1 MRRSKRLASK
11 RVFQVSKGQTMKIK
25 IGIKEY
31 EMASIGK
38 ATLFDIMEIKKATGM
53 TIGEVEEHL
62 TTLGSNGEDPDE
74 TGEELMSNPEALIAL
89 GALIWLTRR
98 RAGERLT
105 LEEACDFPLD
115 ELEFIEEESD
125 LVEESPNP

>member
-1 MRRSKRLASK
+1 
-11 RVFQVSKGQTMKIK
+11 MKIK
-25 IGIKEY
+25 IQTTEY

-38 ATLFDIMEIKKATGM
+38 ATLFDIMEIKKATGL
-53 TIGEVEEHL
+53 TIAEVEQHL
-62 TTLGSNGEDPDE
+62 TEIGSSN
-74 TGEELMSNPEALIAL
+74 EEESADALLNNPEALVAL

-115 ELEFIEEESD
+115 ELEFINEEGDEPTVADS
-125 LVEESPNP
+125 VNP